1 MRKRERVTGR
11 ALGWKQSITEHL
23 KMLKVGKL
31 SKVVKKQTVSQ
42 PLLDGS
48 TLSVLGRLRVEKML
62 GELHSVPPR
71 HRLQHLPSL

>member
-23 KMLKVGKL
+23 KTFKVGKL
-31 SKVVKKQTVSQ
+31 SKVCKRKKVFP

-48 TLSVLGRLRVEKML
+48 TLSVLGRLWVEKML
-62 GELHSVPPR
+62 GELHSVLLR
-71 HRLQHLPSL
+71 RRFQHLPSL